1 MTDHSDL
8 LAFPPDFRWGA
19 ATSAYQIEGAAAEGG
34 RKPSI
39 WDTFART
46 PGKVV
51 GGETGDI
58 AVEHYKRY
66 PEDVAL
72 MADLG
77 LRAYRF
83 SVSWA
88 RFQPDGRGPA
98 NPEAVAFYRGLLES
112 LHAKGIEPVATLYH
126 WDLPQAL
133 EEEGGWLNRNT
144 AYRFA
149 EYAELAKQALGDLV
163 QTWVTVNEPWC
174 AAFLGYSS
182 GIHAPGVQDPPG
194 ALRAAH
200 HLLLAHGLAN
210 QRLKAG
216 PHPAKVGLAPNFYPV
231 DPLTDSPAD
240 ADAARQIDLLQN
252 RLFLEPVMKGGYAED
267 IRKHFA
273 EVCGTE
279 HIRPGDE
286 EIIAEPIDFVG
297 VNYYSVYQVSA
308 GTANGEPTS
317 WPGAEDVAF
326 HKYNKRNTH
335 IGWDVEPNG
344 LLRTLVDIHTEYP
357 GLPVYITENGAACD
371 DHADADGRV
380 QDDDRVE
387 FLRDHFAAVHGAI
400 ERGVDVR
407 GYFVWSLLDN
417 YEWAEGY
424 GMRFGIV
431 HVDYATQRRT
441 RKASADFYAEVIR
454 ENGVRPGAG
463 TPE

>member
-1 MTDHSDL
+1 MTDHDGPADL
-8 LAFPPDFRWGA
+8 LGFPADFRWGA

-58 AVEHYKRY
+58 AVEHYKRF

-72 MADLG
+72 MAELG

-83 SVSWA
+83 SLSWA

-98 NPEAVAFYRGLLES
+98 NPEAVAFYRRLLEC
-112 LHAKGIEPVATLYH
+112 LHENNIEPVATLYH

-182 GIHAPGVQDPPG
+182 GIHAPGVQNPSG
-194 ALRAAH
+194 SLCAAH

-210 QRLKAG
+210 QRLRTG

-240 ADAARQIDLLQN
+240 AAAAHRIDMLQN
-252 RLFLEPVMKGGYAED
+252 RLFLEPVMRGGYAED
-267 IRKHFA
+267 IREHFDK
-273 EVCGTE
+273 VCGVD
-279 HIRPGDE
+279 HVRPGDE

-308 GTANGEPTS
+308 GAADGEPTS
-317 WPGAEDVAF
+317 WPGAEDVVF
-326 HKYNKRNTH
+326 HRYNTRNTD
-335 IGWDVEPNG
+335 IGWDVAPEG
-344 LLRTLVDIHTEYP
+344 LLRTLERLGKEYP
-357 GLPVYITENGAACD
+357 ELPVFITENGAAYHD
-371 DHADADGRV
+371 KPDAEGHV
-380 QDDDRVE
+380 QDDNRIA
-387 FLRDHFAAVHGAI
+387 FLRDHFAAVHEALK
-400 ERGVDVR
+400 RGVDVR
-407 GYFVWSLLDN
+407 GYFLWSLLDN
-417 YEWAEGY
+417 FEWAEGY

-431 HVDYATQRRT
+431 HVDYQTQRRT

-454 ENGVRPGAG
+454 NNGVRV
-463 TPE
+463 